1 MAKIQ
6 IVAHVMTPHLT
17 AAVARLAADTHQ
29 VSTLDFGLA
38 DTLAEGHDW
47 DADVFVAVPDL
58 ADLDAVKAL
67 LASNKPVVCV
77 CDSPHTMRACEQAGV
92 AWVVPDHGALGS
104 ELSDLCLHGRE
115 CGCDEPVFDEIPRIV
130 FEGYARH

>member
-6 IVAHVMTPHLT
+6 IVAHVMTPHLMQ
-17 AAVARLAADTHQ
+17 AVHRLVADTHQ
-29 VSTLDFGLA
+29 VSTLDFGVA
-38 DTLAEGHDW
+38 DTLANGEGW

-67 LASNKPVVCV
+67 LSSDKPVVCV
-77 CDSPHTMRACEQAGV
+77 CDSPHTMKACEQAGV
-92 AWVVPDHGALGS
+92 AWVVPDHQALGA

-115 CGCDEPVFDEIPRIV
+115 CGCDESVLDEIPRIV
-130 FEGYARH
+130 FERRN